1 MSTNICNVVFVVV
14 AMDMCYVHV
23 QTYRCEITAS
33 YFPIKCRYMYLMVF
47 VRLSYILVQT
57 VIGMILIHV
66 FVHFFSNSRTECE
79 VMEKLLMADIAMSK
93 WDYVESLLHLQNAHT
108 KISQLMNSSSSLS
121 SNRIVKLSFLGMK
134 TPSMP
139 VLYTWLKQYKEA
151 IYSKVIL
158 ALCTFIYLLY
168 VEEHSLSV

>member
-1 MSTNICNVVFVVV
+1 
-14 AMDMCYVHV
+14 
-23 QTYRCEITAS
+23 
-33 YFPIKCRYMYLMVF
+33 
-47 VRLSYILVQT
+47 
-57 VIGMILIHV
+57 MILHTHICA
-66 FVHFFSNSRTECE
+66 FFSNSSTECE
-79 VMEKLLMADIAMSK
+79 VLEKLLMADIAMSK

-151 IYSKVIL
+151 IYSKVVL
-158 ALCTFIYLLY
+158 SLCTFIYLLY
-168 VEEHSLSV
+168 VEEDL